1 MAVFSRDRPAPLLM
15 AAACLL
21 GAASV
26 AAFHTRLAIAQ
37 SFTGFHRIALTQ
49 DIVIPAGTRLPLRA
63 LAYSKILVAKNE
75 TFPLSLT
82 LSTSLRDR
90 QGLIILPE
98 GSQISGEL
106 RPIDKG
112 SQFFARKLTIY
123 LDAQAAYDYP
133 LQATSA
139 VITRTELVTAGS
151 KATQIAKNTLI
162 GRAAATLIAEIT
174 GDRTLVSE
182 VSQPDHGIGLLSGWF
197 LNGTKAELIAINPN
211 RDLTLT
217 LEANLPL
224 QSSLSH
230 SPQGFQAPS
239 QTPPQT
245 LAANR

>member
-1 MAVFSRDRPAPLLM
+1 
-15 AAACLL
+15 
-21 GAASV
+21 
-26 AAFHTRLAIAQ
+26 
-37 SFTGFHRIALTQ
+37 
-49 DIVIPAGTRLPLRA
+49 
-63 LAYSKILVAKNE
+63 LVAKNE

-106 RPIDKG
+106 RPLNKG

-123 LDAQAAYDYP
+123 TDSESAYDYP

-139 VITRTELVTAGS
+139 VITRTELVTTGS
-151 KATQIAKNTLI
+151 KASQFAKNTLI

-197 LNGTKAELIAINPN
+197 LNGTRAELIAINPN

-217 LEANLPL
+217 LGANLTL
-224 QSSLSH
+224 QPSPSH
-230 SPQGFQAPS
+230 SPQSSQTPWQTPWQAPS
-239 QTPPQT
+239 QTPLQT

>member
-1 MAVFSRDRPAPLLM
+1 M

-21 GAASV
+21 GATSV
-26 AAFHTRLAIAQ
+26 ATFPTRLAIAQ
-37 SFTGFHRIALTQ
+37 SFTGFRPIALTQ
-49 DIVIPAGTRLPLRA
+49 DVVIPASTRLPLRA

-98 GSQISGEL
+98 GSRISGEL
-106 RPIDKG
+106 RPINKG
-112 SQFFARKLTIY
+112 SQFFAQKLTIY
-123 LDAQAAYDYP
+123 TDSQSAYDYP

-139 VITRTELVTAGS
+139 VITRTEMVTTGS
-151 KATQIAKNTLI
+151 KASQIAKNTLI
-162 GRAAATLIAEIT
+162 SRAAANLIAEIT

-182 VSQPDHGIGLLSGWF
+182 VSQPDHGIGLLAGWF

-217 LEANLPL
+217 LGANLTL
-224 QSSLSH
+224 QPSLSH
-230 SPQGFQAPS
+230 SPQSSQAPLQTPS
-239 QTPPQT
+239 QTPSQTPLQT